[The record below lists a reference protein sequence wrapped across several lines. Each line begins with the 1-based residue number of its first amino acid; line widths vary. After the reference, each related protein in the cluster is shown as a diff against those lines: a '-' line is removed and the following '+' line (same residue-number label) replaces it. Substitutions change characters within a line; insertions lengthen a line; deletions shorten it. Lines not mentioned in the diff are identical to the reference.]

1 MTQVDKHLCEYAV
14 INVNTLTNI
23 WLSVCLVCTEY
34 NVLAWVSGIH
44 WFFLLPNLGWAEL
57 RKTQHAASYFVF
69 SSSHCIDLQRLPL
82 HTGSGGACCFESLK
96 AEFESR
102 DMCYPGGSK
111 NVNSAPAASVHPNSA
126 MQQLE
131 AGYTGVHTSRLVETK
146 YKQTANLWTQKPVNT
161 WGGNCVAYLGNQMII
176 TCNVICQLDFIPA

>member
-96 AEFESR
+96 AETCATLAAQKMSTAPQQHLCIQTVLCSSLKLATLACIQVVLLKQNINKPQTSERRNLSTL
-102 DMCYPGGSK
+102 GG
-111 NVNSAPAASVHPNSA
+111 
-126 MQQLE
+126 
-131 AGYTGVHTSRLVETK
+131 
-146 YKQTANLWTQKPVNT
+146 
-161 WGGNCVAYLGNQMII
+161 GGNCVAYLGNQMII